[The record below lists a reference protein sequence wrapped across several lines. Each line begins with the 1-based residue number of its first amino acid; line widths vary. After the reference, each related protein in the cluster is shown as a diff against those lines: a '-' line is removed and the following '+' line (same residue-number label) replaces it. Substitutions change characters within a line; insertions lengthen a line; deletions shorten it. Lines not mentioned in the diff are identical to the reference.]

1 MPKTQVKT
9 LLRNDLAKSG
19 QVAPM
24 KISTLSAFVSWN
36 IHDDDDDNDCDND
49 AAASSKH
56 IRLIVKLQLREAWVH
71 LNNFKCALQET
82 IWLQF
87 SKWKQQLWYLSELDW
102 SGQNIKVGTS
112 NMCV

>member
-71 LNNFKCALQET
+71 LNNFKCAL
-82 IWLQF
+82 
-87 SKWKQQLWYLSELDW
+87 LD
-102 SGQNIKVGTS
+102 SF
-112 NMCV
+112 